1 MCDTFL
7 PLEANGSRT
16 VCWKIYVSF
25 IQLPCSFVT
34 TSGACCLPVPAL
46 LGSIPCA
53 ASLPPPPPGCSS
65 CRHLERGLPL
75 PPTLPSSKLFSPA
88 RFVLPFR
95 RNVISQDYFI
105 RIWNLAIFFF
115 NRNWVQPVCQL
126 GRIGIFI
133 MLNLPIHEHGYL
145 SLYLEDFDFFGQYC
159 VVLAYTFCTFFVRM
173 ILHFHFWVI

>member
-1 MCDTFL
+1 M
-7 PLEANGSRT
+7 A
-16 VCWKIYVSF
+16 
-25 IQLPCSFVT
+25 
-34 TSGACCLPVPAL
+34 PA
-46 LGSIPCA
+46 PCA
-53 ASLPPPPPGCSS
+53 ERSTFPLSS
-65 CRHLERGLPL
+65 CLAALSQPVGHAACLFLLSWVPSPVLHLCHHLRLAALAVDIWKEGFPSPL
-75 PPTLPSSKLFSPA
+75 PSPLQNCSHLLDLFCLSA
-88 RFVLPFR
+88 EMLFHRI
-95 RNVISQDYFI
+95 ISYAYEILLF
-105 RIWNLAIFFF
+105 FFF